1 MRHLD
6 YRDVTETGFD
16 AVCSIGLTEHIGEQ
30 NYPAYFGFL
39 LGKLKPGGR
48 LLNHCI
54 TRPDNTEPAVA
65 WTGSSTATCSPT
77 ASSRA
82 PAT

>member
-16 AVCSIGLTEHIGEQ
+16 AVSSIGLTEHIGKA
-30 NYPAYFGFL
+30 NLPSYFSFL
-39 LGKLKPGGR
+39 CGKLKPGGR

-54 TRPDNTEPAVA
+54 TRPDNTRARDPAGRLHQQVRV
-65 WTGSSTATCSPT
+65 P
-77 ASSRA
+77 RR
-82 PAT
+82 